1 MATIPGPRAVA
12 ITLTGLILVG
22 ITAWYILIL
31 LRDPPPPPPRCDP
44 GLQEEG
50 PECVGVSDVSDF
62 GDPLLADVMAKIAA
76 ANSKV
81 SRVYLT
87 VNVFVPT
94 DICRAPA
101 CNDIVRRA
109 TTHGARLVG
118 SSAANF

>member
-12 ITLTGLILVG
+12 VTLTGLILVG

-81 SRVYLT
+81 TGAQLQHRISR
-87 VNVFVPT
+87 P
-94 DICRAPA
+94 P
-101 CNDIVRRA
+101 
-109 TTHGARLVG
+109 
-118 SSAANF
+118 